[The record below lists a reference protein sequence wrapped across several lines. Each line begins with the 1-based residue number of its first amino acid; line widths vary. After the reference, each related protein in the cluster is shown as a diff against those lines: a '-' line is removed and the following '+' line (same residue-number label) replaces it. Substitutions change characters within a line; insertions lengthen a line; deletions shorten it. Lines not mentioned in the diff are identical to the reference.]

1 MAITIEHRVYTK
13 GDKTA
18 LLSITENTVLTIIN
32 DESKL
37 CESAQEAHLKLLTL
51 GYKKTDTII
60 ENAPVAPVP
69 DKKYIKGTPE
79 HKANKESKK
88 KFKTEEA
95 ELDEAAS
102 PIAGTRLVK
111 KYGSDEHRAEVRYN
125 PDYQE
130 YQVHH
135 YKDGKHMGEGPV
147 SYHGD
152 DKQDAHDTA
161 KSEVAKRSTKS
172 ESYDGTG
179 EKVDHKTIAKMKEVR
194 KRIADAEA
202 KDKEANKET
211 VKEDLNEESDEFY
224 KKAAAYHAK
233 EGEWHMKKAGKE
245 PKDSEKGNHH
255 AIAATKHNAAAH
267 FYTKAADAKHDKE
280 YHAEKAY
287 NHADAAEE
295 HERKH
300 NLMENLEEAHKLG
313 DKVMIHKG
321 SMSGTVGHIGEIRPG
336 MFKGAPKTYTVDYS
350 EPGKESRQSVQVKKE
365 HIKAIKEDTQID
377 EISKK
382 VVGNYVGALAQKQL
396 KAQGGLKPN
405 MYGKLEPKHQKGFD
419 RAIERLKEDLNEDQK
434 DSITMDIPL
443 LIRVLELVR
452 ENIKDDA
459 DLHRIV
465 EKLIAIRDRG
475 TLTMDDYNYVA
486 AIKEELEISE
496 EQLDELKQSTLASY
510 TQKAAGSMANAAFGQ
525 GQASAQY
532 KEPQEKD
539 TKLFSKR
546 LKGIGTATAKLAKED
561 LDESRNQ
568 ADKYW
573 DKAEEHK
580 AEANKNKSNPEKFH
594 AHMSMH
600 HDSLANYHSD
610 LGQSSSAE
618 RHSRK
623 SQEHHEKS
631 LQASDKG
638 LAEATVATKK
648 YSWGTMKTIHQG
660 ADFSIPL
667 HPEHHQAIAKLKD
680 EQEHKFKDETGRH
693 WTARRKGEDVH
704 FQSANQ
710 GNSTTVK
717 HSTMTEA
724 VIDPEDKRNP
734 DIPTYLRKQQGQK
747 PLSYAEVKARST
759 KNVDAYRKR
768 AGVLEDIEEAEE
780 LDEGGLWANIH
791 AKRKRIKAG
800 SGERMRKPGSEGA
813 PTDAS
818 LKAASESN
826 EIFPEL
832 ASIVES
838 NTGSSVMFKNGETS
852 DVSPDHANAL
862 INLHGMLSDENKQK
876 LAEYAHHSM
885 GNFSKVVDWALTKI
899 K

>member
-161 KSEVAKRSTKS
+161 KHEADKRATVKESDVSYAAALKAK
-172 ESYDGTG
+172 E
-179 EKVDHKTIAKMKEVR
+179 EKRKMDN
-194 KRIADAEA
+194 ITPS
-202 KDKEANKET
+202 DKETLGKVAALMSKEKKP

-233 EGEWHMKKAGKE
+233 EGEWHMKKAEKE
-245 PKDSEKGNHH
+245 PKNSEKGNHH

-267 FYTKAADAKHDKE
+267 FYTKAADAKNDKE

-313 DKVMIHKG
+313 DKVLIHKG

-336 MFKGAPKTYTVDYS
+336 MFKGAPKTYTIDYS

-365 HIKAIKEDTQID
+365 HIKAVNEETLD

-396 KAQGGLKPN
+396 KDQGGLKPD
-405 MYGKLEPKHQKGFD
+405 MYGKLAPKHQKGFD
-419 RAIERLKEDLNEDQK
+419 RAIERLREDLYEDQK
-434 DSITMDIPL
+434 DSITMDIPF

-486 AIKEELEISE
+486 KLKESMDLAEDEMN
-496 EQLDELKQSTLASY
+496 ELKKSTLASY

-546 LKGIGTATAKLAKED
+546 LKGIGTATAKLAEARGD
-561 LDESRNQ
+561 ADEL
-568 ADKYW
+568 W

-580 AEANKNKSNPEKFH
+580 KLANANKDNKEKFH
-594 AHMSMH
+594 SHMYKH
-600 HDSLANYHSD
+600 HELISRYHSD
-610 LGQSSSAE
+610 LGQHNAAE
-618 RHSRK
+618 RH
-623 SQEHHEKS
+623 
-631 LQASDKG
+631 DK
-638 LAEATVATKK
+638 K
-648 YSWGTMKTIHQG
+648 
-660 ADFSIPL
+660 ADDHYNKAAGFGV
-667 HPEHHQAIAKLKD
+667 D
-680 EQEHKFKDETGRH
+680 
-693 WTARRKGEDVH
+693 
-704 FQSANQ
+704 
-710 GNSTTVK
+710 
-717 HSTMTEA
+717 EA
-724 VIDPEDKRNP
+724 VIDPKDTRNP